1 MNYDEH
7 DHDHDMIID
16 NYRNVR
22 CVSKE
27 IRLRRRKHD
36 LIIPYSIGQK
46 KNDEENSSFLLYTP
60 ICNFTTH
67 TYFKK
72 VTLK

>member
-46 KNDEENSSFLLYTP
+46 KNDE
-60 ICNFTTH
+60 
-67 TYFKK
+67 
-72 VTLK
+72 

>member
-16 NYRNVR
+16 NYRKVR

-36 LIIPYSIGQK
+36 LIIPYSIGK
-46 KNDEENSSFLLYTP
+46 KKMTKKIAVFCYIRRFVILLH
-60 ICNFTTH
+60 IH
-67 TYFKK
+67 ILKK
-72 VTLK
+72 

>member
-16 NYRNVR
+16 NYRKVR

-36 LIIPYSIGQK
+36 LIIPYSIGCYIRRFVILLHIHILK
-46 KNDEENSSFLLYTP
+46 K
-60 ICNFTTH
+60 
-67 TYFKK
+67 
-72 VTLK
+72 